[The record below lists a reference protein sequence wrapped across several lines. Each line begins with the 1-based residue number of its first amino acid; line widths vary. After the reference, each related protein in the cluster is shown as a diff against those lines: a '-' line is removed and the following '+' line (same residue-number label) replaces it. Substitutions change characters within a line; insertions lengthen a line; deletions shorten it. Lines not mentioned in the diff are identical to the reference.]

1 MPKNKKIKIA
11 LIILVIIMLIFSYL
25 KAEYLTIRFGSQF
38 DGLEQDTRMLD
49 PAKYYKV
56 ISYSE
61 NYAKVYYISD
71 YSRDLI
77 IFEKEDGQWKINE
90 WRTVWSKTGSADEF
104 FWPYYR

>member
-1 MPKNKKIKIA
+1 MKKRNTKFIVILLCL
-11 LIILVIIMLIFSYL
+11 LIIFFPYL
-25 KAEYLTIRFGSQF
+25 KAEYLTARFGSQF
-38 DGLEQDTRMLD
+38 YGLEQETKMLD

-77 IFEKEDGQWKINE
+77 LFKKEDGQWNRIE
-90 WRTVWSKTGSADEF
+90 WRTIWSKTGSADEF
-104 FWPYYR
+104 YWPYYR

>member
-1 MPKNKKIKIA
+1 MKKRKVVF
-11 LIILVIIMLIFSYL
+11 LVILLIVFFPYL
-25 KAEYLTIRFGSQF
+25 KAEYLTARFGNQF
-38 DGLEQDTRMLD
+38 YGLEQDTRMLD

-61 NYAKVYYISD
+61 NYAKVYYVSD

-77 IFEKEDGQWKINE
+77 LFEKENGQWVRYE